1 MKLWQQ
7 RVVNEKREL
16 DKKIKSLNI
25 FIELPIWEDL
35 NNVEREL
42 LLQQQQ
48 LMRMYSTV
56 LKTRIR
62 LFK

>member
-25 FIELPIWEDL
+25 FIELPIWNEL
-35 NNVEREL
+35 NDIEREL